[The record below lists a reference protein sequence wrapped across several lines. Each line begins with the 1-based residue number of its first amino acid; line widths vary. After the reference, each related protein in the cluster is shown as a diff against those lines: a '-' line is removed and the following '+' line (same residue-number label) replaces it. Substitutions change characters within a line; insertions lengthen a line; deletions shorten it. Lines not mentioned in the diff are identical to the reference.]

1 VQDLT
6 FAFRTLRRSPV
17 FTIAAALTIALGIGA
32 STAIFSVVNAVLL
45 RPLPYR
51 DPERLAVMYMD
62 LRARNS
68 LAMPLSNENFIDIR
82 DGSKGSFE
90 DMAAFRTGRQVIPGK
105 DGTPEQ
111 VRLGFATVNLFRMMG
126 GGIAPGRDF
135 NEEDGRP
142 QPAPPVPQAGGAPAT
157 QGPPPLPVVAIISH
171 EYWQRHYGSDPK
183 AIGERIPG
191 GPRPEIVGVLAP
203 GFEILFP
210 PGTNVEP
217 RPDIWIALRLNYN
230 NANRNTF
237 GLRPIGRLKP
247 GATLARA
254 QEEVEAV
261 AAKIRNDHPVS
272 KGSGFYARL
281 EPMHKTLVEEVRP
294 ALLALMGAVI
304 FLLLIACAN
313 VANLLLVRASLREP
327 ELAVRAALG
336 AGRWRVVRQMLAEAI
351 LLTAIGT
358 VAGVALAWAGIR
370 QLLAIAPA
378 NLPRLETIRIDPIV
392 LLFTAGAALLAAFI
406 FGMVPAS
413 SAFRMDLMNALGG
426 SARTAGLRG
435 GGRLFRNAVVIVE
448 VALCFVLLVGSGLM
462 FRSFLELQRID
473 PGFDPRGLL
482 TFQVLGGRPGQTAEQ
497 RQSTGKQLADRFYA
511 IPGTQ
516 SVTASFPYPLSGNF
530 STIRWGLEEALAD
543 NSKYQAVD
551 WQLVRPGYF
560 EAMKTPLIFGRT
572 FTEADNDPKRNLV
585 VVDTILAGKAFPN
598 QSAVGKRILIRIRT
612 PEPEWVEIIGVVGH
626 QRVTSLAEAGRE
638 QVYFAEG
645 FLGFGANRWA
655 IRTSGDPSQIS
666 GAVRAA
672 VADVDPQFLVTD
684 LQPMDALVWKAQA
697 GTRFSLM
704 LIGVFAVMAALLVS
718 VGLYGVLSTVV
729 RQRTAE
735 IGVRMALGASP
746 GNILRFVVGHG
757 LRLSAAGIVLGF
769 IGALAL
775 TRGMTT
781 MLVGVRPSDPL
792 TFVVMSV
799 VFFLIA
805 ALSSW
810 LPARRAAGLDPTAA
824 LRET

>member
-51 DPERLAVMYMD
+51 DPKRLAVMYMD

-126 GGIAPGRDF
+126 GGIALGRDF

-171 EYWQRHYGSDPK
+171 EYWQHHYGSDPK

-336 AGRWRVVRQMLAEAI
+336 AGRWRVVRQMLAESI

-358 VAGVALAWAGIR
+358 VAGFALAWAGIR

-406 FGMVPAS
+406 FGMVPAW

-482 TFQVLGGRPGQTAEQ
+482 TFQLLGGRPGQTAEQ
-497 RQSTGKQLADRFYA
+497 RQATGKQLADRFYA
-511 IPGTQ
+511 IPGAQ

-530 STIRWGLEEALAD
+530 STIRWGLAEALAD